1 MANSQDKILDLVN
14 LVLTITWYTFNL
26 ILSFTSKLMML
37 RWDDQVKPQHK
48 FIYKLINKCNINGN
62 TPPSKNWETIC

>member
-37 RWDDQVKPQHK
+37 RWDDQVKPQHT
-48 FIYKLINKCNINGN
+48 FIYKLINKCNIYG
-62 TPPSKNWETIC
+62 TTPSKNWETIC